1 VNSLSTERTGKLL
14 GETTPKWS
22 PLAGGAEEF
31 PVSDVSE
38 FEAPTQDDVQFDLR
52 ALFQSAIRASLETLL
67 EEEIKRLVGGSRWAR
82 MGRKDYRNGSYL
94 RGLMTSMGYLD
105 VAVPRSRNN
114 GSAAAILGKY
124 QRRMDEVD
132 DAIVASYVNGVSTR
146 SMGKVTKALMGE
158 DVGKSTVSRVTKTL
172 EEQVKSLR
180 RQPITEPI
188 AYLYLDATF
197 LDARW
202 ARRVENVAALVAYGV
217 APDGKRKLL
226 AVTIGAQESE
236 ASWSELLRLL
246 IERGLSGV
254 KLVIADDHAGL
265 RAAVRSHLPEARLQR
280 CVVHLQRNV
289 LEKAPWRLRGR
300 LGREVSRIFA
310 ATSLNDAKKRLEAFK
325 AGLGKEV
332 PEATTCLQD
341 GFHAATQFYAFPH
354 AHWRRI
360 KSTNGLE
367 RLNGEIKRR
376 IRSVG
381 AFPDR
386 ASALRLITAV
396 ALEVT
401 ARWAQRQYLDMTLL
415 KAEEEKH
422 QVKAA

>member
-1 VNSLSTERTGKLL
+1 MKD
-14 GETTPKWS
+14 
-22 PLAGGAEEF
+22 
-31 PVSDVSE
+31 VSD
-38 FEAPTQDDVQFDLR
+38 FEAPTQDEVQFDLR
-52 ALFQSAIRASLETLL
+52 TLFQAAIRASLETML
-67 EEEIKRLVGGSRWAR
+67 EEEMKRLVGGSRWVR

-94 RGLMTSMGYLD
+94 RSLMTSMGHLE
-105 VAVPRSRNN
+105 VAVPRSRKS
-114 GSAAAILGKY
+114 GSAGAVLGRY
-124 QRRMDEVD
+124 QRRTDEVD
-132 DAIVASYVNGVSTR
+132 EAIVASYVNGISTR
-146 SMGKVTKALMGE
+146 KMSKVTQALMGE
-158 DVGKSTVSRVTKTL
+158 EVSRSTVSRVTKTL
-172 EEQVKSLR
+172 EQQVSALR
-180 RQPITEPI
+180 REPITEPI

-217 APDGKRKLL
+217 GPDGRRRLL

-236 ASWSELLRLL
+236 ASWSELLRML
-246 IERGLSGV
+246 IDRGLSGV

-265 RAAVRSHLPEARLQR
+265 RAAVRSHLPEAPLQR

-300 LGREVSRIFA
+300 LGQEVSRIFA
-310 ATSLNDAKKRLEAFK
+310 ATSLSDARKRLDAFK
-325 AGLGKEV
+325 AGLGREL
-332 PEATTCLQD
+332 PEAAACLQD
-341 GFHAATQFYAFPH
+341 GFKAATQFYAFPH

-401 ARWAQRQYLDMTLL
+401 ARWAKRQYLDMTLL
-415 KAEEEKH
+415 KDAEEKT
-422 QVKAA
+422 QAKAA